1 MVVDVAG
8 EELCAQQLARGG
20 LSTVVASWVTA
31 KDKEVARTAL
41 ACCALLSQHDCCA
54 ADIGT
59 TEFLGTMQN
68 MARGKDVGSLRV
80 VAQYLSAAGA
90 HAVVRARI
98 LELNLDEQVWVL
110 VKSQAGAYTRPLFG
124 ST

>member
-1 MVVDVAG
+1 MN
-8 EELCAQQLARGG
+8 EC
-20 LSTVVASWVTA
+20 
-31 KDKEVARTAL
+31 KPP
-41 ACCALLSQHDCCA
+41 
-54 ADIGT
+54 
-59 TEFLGTMQN
+59 
-68 MARGKDVGSLRV
+68 ARGKDVSTLRV